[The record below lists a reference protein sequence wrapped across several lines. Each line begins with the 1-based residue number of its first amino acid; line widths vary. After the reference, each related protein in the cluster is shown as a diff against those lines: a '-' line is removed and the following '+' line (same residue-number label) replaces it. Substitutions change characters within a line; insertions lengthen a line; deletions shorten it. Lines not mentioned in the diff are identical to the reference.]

1 MSSASAKAKAKL
13 EEVLAAAK
21 GDASTYPSNRV
32 CVTRHPSAGPCDMTN
47 TMSRRRS
54 STTSQGSAS
63 DGRVKT
69 FLKSIVSPP
78 AY

>member
-21 GDASTYPSNRV
+21 GEPATYPSNRM
-32 CVTRHPSAGPCDMTN
+32 CVTRHPSSGSCDMTN
-47 TMSRRRS
+47 AMSRRRS
-54 STTSQGSAS
+54 STTSQGSS
-63 DGRVKT
+63 DGRLKT
-69 FLKSIVSPP
+69 FLKSVVSPP